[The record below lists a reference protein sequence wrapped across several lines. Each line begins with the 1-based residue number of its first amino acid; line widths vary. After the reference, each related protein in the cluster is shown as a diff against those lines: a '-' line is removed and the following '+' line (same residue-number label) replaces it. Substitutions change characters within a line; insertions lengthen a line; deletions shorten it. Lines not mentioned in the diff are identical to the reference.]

1 MPYSVLIVDDEESIR
16 SLCED
21 LLSRWGYETASAING
36 FDGLEKVKNG
46 SFDIVLTDISM
57 PGCDG
62 ITFLEKAR
70 DYDPQLEIIVMTAC
84 GTIDIAV
91 DAMKKGASDFLLK
104 PLSFHHMAATL
115 RKCAEKLELA
125 RENKELNEVNQKLRE
140 LNEKKEKFINITGH
154 ELKTPVS
161 NASAFVELLM
171 DYMVDNKDEVL
182 SELLGE
188 LYSVIEE
195 LVSIVNNMHD
205 LSALDK
211 GWLKLD
217 IREFDMISS
226 ISKITQEF
234 SPVLKQRNMTLTW
247 TADKEQVFY
256 RGDRRR
262 INQILRE
269 LIQNAVKFTP
279 DGGRVEVSLFSQEN
293 DTLIIQVKDNGIGI
307 PGDKLTDIFE
317 KFYEIQDIYSH
328 STSKTSFMGGGM
340 GIGLS
345 LVKEIITAHRGHIL
359 VESELEKGSLF
370 TVELPL
376 S

>member
-1 MPYSVLIVDDEESIR
+1 MPYSVLIVDDEEAIR

-21 LLSRWGYETASAING
+21 LLSRWGYETASAVNG

-84 GTIDIAV
+84 GTIDTAV

-104 PLSFHHMAATL
+104 PLSFTQMATTL
-115 RKCAEKLELA
+115 RKCAEKIELA

-161 NASAFVELLM
+161 NASAFAELLK

-182 SELLGE
+182 SDLTGE
-188 LYSVIEE
+188 LYDVIQE
-195 LVSIVNNMHD
+195 LVVIVNNMHE
-205 LSALDK
+205 LSAFDK
-211 GWLKLD
+211 GCLKLA
-217 IREFDMISS
+217 INEFDMVSS

-234 SPVLKQRNMTLTW
+234 SPVLKQRNIIITW
-247 TADKEQVFY
+247 AADKKEIFY

-262 INQILRE
+262 INQIVRE
-269 LIQNAVKFTP
+269 LIQNAIKFTP
-279 DGGRVEVSLFSQEN
+279 DGGSVEVSLFSQ
-293 DTLIIQVKDNGIGI
+293 DSDKLIIQVKDNGIGI

-345 LVKEIITAHRGHIL
+345 LVKEIITAHRGRIL
-359 VESELEKGSLF
+359 VESEPEKGSLF

-376 S
+376 N